1 MLAAIGSAAMLAA
14 ALASPAPGQNRFICV
29 ADDAMADIHPA
40 TPSCSAPPPPQQAD
54 ICCIP
59 APPPQVPDPRIF
71 SADAPVLKLDIR
83 SSLRIAVCNSEVVR
97 VIPGVLTTIPASP
110 TGGSPGYQAT
120 QANSGIG
127 LNPLQQPPRN
137 LPYLLNTG
145 SGGFGPSSQ
154 GGFGAEAMPFVG
166 GNGGNG
172 GATTDSTVS
181 DPTTT
186 SANAPFATIYDPAI
200 AAAQVE
206 SARGAFDPMLTS
218 GSFWEST
225 DRPTGFL
232 TDGFLITPEQQDAS
246 YLRTSITKPLL
257 SGAQVGVAF
266 NNDYYFRDNNPNP
279 AILNPQYQPNAE
291 FGIVQPLLRGFG
303 TAVNEAGIQIAG
315 ARANQSDWEFK
326 RRMME
331 MVRSVESAYWQL
343 YATQLSLQSIDEAI
357 PQTEEILRVEIE
369 RQKGGTAIA
378 ADVGHA
384 RSNLLRM
391 RNQRLQAVSNINEK
405 YLTLRNLLGLPPSD
419 QRPILL
425 VDRPVT
431 EKVAINWDSA
441 INIAI
446 EHRPDVVRDRLA
458 VYETQLQVMV
468 AKNAT
473 LPQLNGEALYRVNG
487 LGNDVSNS
495 LDVLGSNNF
504 TDWRLGFVFQ
514 YPLGNHVAQGQL
526 RTAQLQVMRQRALLK
541 QTMHI
546 ATHQMADLLQQID
559 STYLQYQAALE
570 EQQANNTWREGAGE
584 RFKAPAGG
592 TTLLQ
597 ALDEYLQAI
606 DNSVTTNQQA
616 AQVLASYNIQLAQ
629 LQEAMGTILEDQGIQ
644 IANDPV
650 TKAKQTIIADCA
662 VVSKVEDDRS
672 GEPLPQPA
680 HVDTLPTPPSTSER
694 DMLLPSSP
702 QPAGPEPTPPP
713 TSTPR
718 PASTSTGPDLLAP
731 PSP

>member
-1 MLAAIGSAAMLAA
+1 M
-14 ALASPAPGQNRFICV
+14 
-29 ADDAMADIHPA
+29 
-40 TPSCSAPPPPQQAD
+40 
-54 ICCIP
+54 
-59 APPPQVPDPRIF
+59 
-71 SADAPVLKLDIR
+71 
-83 SSLRIAVCNSEVVR
+83 
-97 VIPGVLTTIPASP
+97 IPGATSTIAGSP
-110 TGGSPGYQAT
+110 TGGAPGYQTT
-120 QANSGIG
+120 QGSGGIG
-127 LNPLQQPPRN
+127 LNPTQQPPRN
-137 LPYLLNTG
+137 LPYLLNTD

-154 GGFGAEAMPFVG
+154 GGFGADGMPFVG

-172 GATTDSTVS
+172 GAVTDATVS
-181 DPTTT
+181 DPSTT
-186 SANAPFATIYDPAI
+186 SASAPFATIYDPAI

-206 SARGAFDPMLTS
+206 TARGAFDPVLTT
-218 GSFWEST
+218 GSFWES
-225 DRPTGFL
+225 DDHPTGFL
-232 TDGFLITPEQQDAS
+232 TDGFLITPEQLDAA

-266 NNDYYFRDNNPNP
+266 NNDYYFRGNNTNP
-279 AILNPQYQPNAE
+279 ALLNPQYQPNAE
-291 FGIVQPLLRGFG
+291 FGVIQPLLRGFG
-303 TAVNEAGIQIAG
+303 SAVNEAGIQIAG

-343 YATQLSLQSIDEAI
+343 YAAQLSLQAIDDAI
-357 PQTEEILRVEIE
+357 PLTEEIVRVEDE
-369 RQKGGTAIA
+369 RQRGGTAIA

-391 RNQRLQAVSNINEK
+391 RNQRLQAVSNVNQK
-405 YLTLRNLLGLPPSD
+405 HLLLRNLLGLPPSD
-419 QRPILL
+419 CRPIEL

-431 EKVAINWDSA
+431 EKVALNWDSA
-441 INIAI
+441 LNIAM
-446 EHRPDVVRDRLA
+446 EHRPDVVRDRLS
-458 VYETQLQVMV
+458 VYETELQVLV

-487 LGNDVSNS
+487 LGQDVGNS
-495 LDVLGSNNF
+495 LDSLGSNNF

-546 ATHQMADLLQQID
+546 ATHQMADLMQQVD

-570 EQQANNTWREGAGE
+570 EQRANTTWRDGAGE

-606 DNSVTTNQQA
+606 DSSVMTNQQA
-616 AQVLASYNIQLAQ
+616 AQLVATYNIELAQ
-629 LQEAMGTILEDQGIQ
+629 LQESMGVILEDQGIQ

-650 TKAKQTIIADCA
+650 TKAKQTIMADAAACPNL
-662 VVSKVEDDRS
+662 KE
-672 GEPLPQPA
+672 EEL
-680 HVDTLPTPPSTSER
+680 
-694 DMLLPSSP
+694 
-702 QPAGPEPTPPP
+702 PAGPATQAAPSVAPPVPPSAAPPEVPSPTPAAAPANTLPAPP
-713 TSTPR
+713 A
-718 PASTSTGPDLLAP
+718 ASGPDLLP
-731 PSP
+731 PPAN

>member
-1 MLAAIGSAAMLAA
+1 MLTATLPAT
-14 ALASPAPGQNRFICV
+14 APGQNRFICV
-29 ADDAMADIHPA
+29 ADDAMADVRPA
-40 TPSCSAPPPPQQAD
+40 SPSCGAPPPPPQAD
-54 ICCIP
+54 ISCIAVP
-59 APPPQVPDPRIF
+59 APQIPDPRTF

-97 VIPGVLTTIPASP
+97 VIPGALTTIPASP

-127 LNPLQQPPRN
+127 VNPLQQPPRN
-137 LPYLLNTG
+137 LPYLLNTN

-154 GGFGAEAMPFVG
+154 GGFGADAMPFVG

-172 GATTDSTVS
+172 GTTTDSIVG
-181 DPTTT
+181 DPATT

-206 SARGAFDPMLTS
+206 AARGAFDPMLTS
-218 GSFWEST
+218 GSFWESN

-232 TDGFLITPEQQDAS
+232 TDGFLATPDQLDAS

-303 TAVNEAGIQIAG
+303 PAVNEAGIQIAG

-343 YATQLSLQSIDEAI
+343 YAAQLSLQAIDEAI
-357 PQTEEILRVEIE
+357 PLTEEVLRVENE
-369 RQKGGTAIA
+369 RQRGGSAIA

-391 RNQRLQAVSNINEK
+391 RNQRLQAVSNVNEK
-405 YLTLRNLLGLPPSD
+405 YLMLRNLLGLSPSD
-419 QRPILL
+419 QRPIEL

-441 INIAI
+441 IGIAI

-458 VYETQLQVMV
+458 VYETELQVMV

-487 LGNDVSNS
+487 LGPDVGSS

-570 EQQANNTWREGAGE
+570 EKQANTAWRDGAGE
-584 RFKAPAGG
+584 RFKSPAGG

-606 DNSVTTNQQA
+606 DDSVMTNQQS

-629 LQEAMGTILEDQGIQ
+629 LQESMGTILEDQGIQ

-662 VVSKVEDDRS
+662 VVSKVEEDH
-672 GEPLPQPA
+672 PMVAAPQSAVP
-680 HVDTLPTPPSTSER
+680 DTLPAPPSTTAPGP
-694 DMLLPSSP
+694 LPPSPP
-702 QPAGPEPTPPP
+702 QPTAPEPTPPP
-713 TSTPR
+713 
-718 PASTSTGPDLLAP
+718 ASSSTGPDLLPP